1 MKLTHFL
8 AAGLLVAS
16 VAASAQEHFPV
27 RVTVTDSPARQIALA
42 RTELAKVYAAT
53 NDNDR
58 KFAIATAAATL
69 EVVPR
74 MWPKARNY
82 VINAAIL
89 EGELFTS
96 TNAPRNAIKVLQ
108 AAAPVA
114 KGGPGEAGIDLRMA
128 RAYLRLHDDTNAE
141 PLLLAAEH
149 VAPAEGNATVFA
161 VALELGQLYSRTH
174 RPTDAAAKFRILAR
188 DSKSATNAAY
198 FTMRSA
204 RESLL
209 ARDKV
214 AARND
219 LDAFDRILSNARA
232 KEHSAPETREQLDLQ
247 HEAGVMRSKHGLS

>member
-1 MKLTHFL
+1 MFVS
-8 AAGLLVAS
+8 AAAF
-16 VAASAQEHFPV
+16 AAERYPV
-27 RVTVTDSPARQIALA
+27 RVTVTDSPAKQLALA
-42 RTELAKVYAAT
+42 RTELAKVYSAT

-58 KFAIATAAATL
+58 KIAIATSAETL

-89 EGELFTS
+89 EAELFIS
-96 TNAPRNAIKVLQ
+96 TNSSKNAIQVLQ
-108 AAAPVA
+108 RVAPVA

-128 RAYLRLHDDTNAE
+128 RAYLRLHDDANAE
-141 PLLLAAEH
+141 PLLDAAAKT
-149 VAPAEGNATVFA
+149 APAEGEPTVFA

-174 RPTDAAAKFRILAR
+174 RPADAAREFRILAK
-188 DSKSATNAAY
+188 DAKTSATNAAY

-209 ARDKV
+209 AGDRV

-219 LDAFDRILSNARA
+219 LDAFDRVLASAKA
-232 KEHSAPETREQLDLQ
+232 KEHSAPEVREQHDLQ
-247 HEAGVMRSKHGLS
+247 HESCVMRTKNGL